1 MFGPF
6 HIQTRPFLET
16 LHGQMFFFVKNN
28 LRSYC
33 IVPYLIFFG
42 KNTFMIAS
50 NVKHKWRYGS
60 QKANELSQNRRCK
73 TARRIILVFL
83 FFPSAFPFLHSK
95 EDVER
100 SFA

>member
-1 MFGPF
+1 
-6 HIQTRPFLET
+6 
-16 LHGQMFFFVKNN
+16 MFFFVKNN
-28 LRSYC
+28 LRPYC

-60 QKANELSQNRRCK
+60 QKANEPSQNRRHK

-83 FFPSAFPFLHSK
+83 FCPSAFLFRYSK
-95 EDVER
+95 
-100 SFA
+100 